1 VRLILDTNVLLSA
14 FIKVDSKPYKVIQ
27 AWLDDRFD
35 LLSTVEQLEEVTR
48 VSRYPHIRRFI
59 EPAEVGWLVNRIRDR
74 ALIIERLPKV
84 DASPDPG
91 DNFLLA
97 MAEEGNADYLVT
109 GDKAGVLAIRKH
121 GKTHIVT
128 VSNMVATLKIRRAA
142 EVPGCLA

>member
-1 VRLILDTNVLLSA
+1 MRLILDTNVLLSA

-35 LLSTVEQLEEVTR
+35 LLSSVEQLEEVTR
-48 VSRYPHIRRFI
+48 VSRYPHVRRFI

-97 MAEEGNADYLVT
+97 MAERGNADYLVT
-109 GDKAGVLAIRKH
+109 GDKAGVLAIKKH

-128 VSNMVATLKIRRAA
+128 VSNMLATLKIR
-142 EVPGCLA
+142 

>member
-14 FIKVDSKPYKVIQ
+14 FIKVDSKPYKIIQ
-27 AWLDDRFD
+27 AWLDNRFD
-35 LLSTVEQLEEVTR
+35 LLSSVEQLEEVTR
-48 VSRYPHIRRFI
+48 VSRYPHVRRFI

-74 ALIIERLPKV
+74 ALIIEHLPKV
-84 DASPDPG
+84 DVSPDPG

-97 MAEEGNADYLVT
+97 MAEGGNADYLVT

-128 VSNMVATLKIRRAA
+128 VSNMLATLKLR
-142 EVPGCLA
+142 

>member
-35 LLSTVEQLEEVTR
+35 LLSSVEQLEEVTR
-48 VSRYPHIRRFI
+48 VSRYPHVRRFI

-97 MAEEGNADYLVT
+97 MAEGGNADYLVT
-109 GDKAGVLAIRKH
+109 GDKAGVLAVRKH

-128 VSNMVATLKIRRAA
+128 VSNMVATLKIR
-142 EVPGCLA
+142 

>member
-1 VRLILDTNVLLSA
+1 MRLILDTNVLLSA

-35 LLSTVEQLEEVTR
+35 LLSSVEQLEEVTR
-48 VSRYPHIRRFI
+48 VSRYPHVRRFI

-97 MAEEGNADYLVT
+97 MAEGGNADYLVT

-128 VSNMVATLKIRRAA
+128 VSNMVATLKIR
-142 EVPGCLA
+142 

>member
-1 VRLILDTNVLLSA
+1 MRLILDTNVLLSA
-14 FIKVDSKPYKVIQ
+14 FIKVDSKPYKIIQ

-48 VSRYPHIRRFI
+48 VSRYPHVRRFI

-128 VSNMVATLKIRRAA
+128 VSNMVATLKIR
-142 EVPGCLA
+142 

>member
-1 VRLILDTNVLLSA
+1 MRLILDTNVLLSA
-14 FIKVDSKPYKVIQ
+14 FIKVDSKPYKIIQ

-35 LLSTVEQLEEVTR
+35 LLSSVEQLEEVTR
-48 VSRYPHIRRFI
+48 VSRYPHVRRFI

-128 VSNMVATLKIRRAA
+128 VSNMVATLKIR
-142 EVPGCLA
+142 

>member
-1 VRLILDTNVLLSA
+1 MRLILDTNVLLSA

-35 LLSTVEQLEEVTR
+35 LLSSVGQLEEVTR
-48 VSRYPHIRRFI
+48 VSRYPHVRRFI

-84 DASPDPG
+84 DASPDSG

-97 MAEEGNADYLVT
+97 MAEAGNADYLVT

-128 VSNMVATLKIRRAA
+128 VSNMVATLKIR
-142 EVPGCLA
+142 